1 MKTRKFTIHFR
12 NENACLDEFWEACV
26 YRSRNTNVIEVSIQ
40 HNSGDFLDMPL
51 SALMDI
57 AHTANII
64 AHATFTPSHEES
76 HE

>member
-1 MKTRKFTIHFR
+1 MKPRTFTVHFY
-12 NENACLDEFWEACV
+12 NENDRRKEFWEVCV
-26 YRSRNTNVIEVSIQ
+26 YHSPVTNVVELTIQ

-51 SALMDI
+51 TALMDI

-64 AHATFTPSHEES
+64 AHANFTPSQEKS

>member
-1 MKTRKFTIHFR
+1 MKPRKFTIRFR
-12 NENACLDEFWEACV
+12 DEYWEACV
-26 YRSRNTNVIEVSIQ
+26 YQSRITNVVEVSIQ
-40 HNSGDFLDMPL
+40 HNTEDALDMPL

-64 AHATFTPSHEES
+64 AHASFTPSHEES